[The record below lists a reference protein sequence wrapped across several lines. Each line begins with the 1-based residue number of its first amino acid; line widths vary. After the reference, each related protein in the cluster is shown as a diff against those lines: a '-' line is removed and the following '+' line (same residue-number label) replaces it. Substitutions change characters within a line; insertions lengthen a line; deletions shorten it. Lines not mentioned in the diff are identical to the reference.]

1 MPSPFRTFRCIEC
14 GRESRTRSLVARTC
28 SPKCRAQMRE
38 REHGPTKGVS
48 PRDYP
53 PAVVEQVRDL
63 YESGMTQAEV
73 QAEIGPGVKVQNV
86 MRRYGIQARPAQ
98 ARVAAAGENHPGW
111 KGDAATYTAFH
122 LRVQKA
128 RGKPSFCVKCG
139 TIDPS
144 LRYEWA
150 NLTGDYANIDDYAR
164 MCQSC
169 HSQYDCERRAR
180 TGARTSPARG

>member
-1 MPSPFRTFRCIEC
+1 
-14 GRESRTRSLVARTC
+14 
-28 SPKCRAQMRE
+28 MRE

-98 ARVAAAGENHPGW
+98 ARVAAAGENGSMW
-111 KGDAATYTAFH
+111 K
-122 LRVQKA
+122 
-128 RGKPSFCVKCG
+128 
-139 TIDPS
+139 
-144 LRYEWA
+144 RYEVKKGKTPPVGFRAA
-150 NLTGDYANIDDYAR
+150 NEPDPVTGKTQGWLPVGDGCNPWKVFR
-164 MCQSC
+164 
-169 HSQYDCERRAR
+169 
-180 TGARTSPARG
+180 P